1 MIRAFLVLLARDL
14 RIAVRLGGGGGMAV
28 FFFLVVVAIVPLG
41 VGPDQAFL
49 SRLAP
54 GMLWVALLLAALLT
68 LDRLFQSDYEDG
80 SLDIL
85 SMGLLPLEL
94 VVVAKALGHWLTTG
108 LPLVVAAPLLGVLL
122 NLPAASF
129 PALLLAMLVGTPALS
144 FLGAIGAAL
153 TVGVRRG
160 GLLASLLVLPFYI
173 PVLIFGVA
181 AAAGTASTSVEGE
194 AGLQSLL
201 FLGALTLGSFV
212 LGPIGA
218 AAALRAN
225 LR

>member
-1 MIRAFLVLLARDL
+1 MRRAFLALLLRDL
-14 RIAVRLGGGGGMAV
+14 RLAARLGGGGGMAV

-41 VGPDQAFL
+41 IGPDKALL
-49 SRLAP
+49 SLIAP

-68 LDRLFQSDYEDG
+68 LDRLFQADFEDG
-80 SLDIL
+80 SLDLL
-85 SMGLLPLEL
+85 SMGVLPLEL
-94 VVVAKALGHWLTTG
+94 VAVAKALGHWLTTG
-108 LPLVVAAPLLGVLL
+108 LPLVVAAPLLGLLL
-122 NLPAASF
+122 NLPVASF

-173 PVLIFGVA
+173 PVLIFGVGA
-181 AAAGTASTSVEGE
+181 AEAAFTGFEGD
-194 AGLQSLL
+194 AGFQSLL
-201 FLGALTLGSFV
+201 FLGAVTLGSFV
-212 LGPIGA
+212 LGPVGA